1 MAAAS
6 FESYPRRLN
15 DMDSTN
21 ESQLAS
27 AVLMIRP
34 VRFESNPHTAAS
46 NKFQGRNPSTP
57 EQQQIDAVTEFDGLR
72 AVLESNGIQVIAI
85 EDTEDP
91 HTPDSIF
98 PNNWVS
104 FHADGTVVL
113 YPMEAPNR
121 RTERRSDIIETL
133 SDEYGFQVRNVLDLS
148 THEDES
154 QYLEG
159 TGSLVLDRVNRIA
172 YACLSSR
179 THLDALG
186 DFAQRMDYKVI
197 AFDAVDRN
205 GEAIYHT
212 NVLMN
217 VGEELAVICDEAL
230 VQADQRTA
238 VVRSLEDTG
247 HEVISLSFDQMDAF
261 AGNMLELRSAS
272 GERLIAMSGQAR
284 ASLSKSQ
291 LDRILNHAKIIS
303 APIDRI
309 ESSAGGSVRCML
321 AEVHLPRIRS

>member
-1 MAAAS
+1 
-6 FESYPRRLN
+6 
-15 DMDSTN
+15 MDSTN

-46 NKFQGRNPSTP
+46 NKFQGRNPSKP

-197 AFDAVDRN
+197 AFDAVDRD

-230 VQADQRTA
+230 VRPDQRTA

-247 HEVISLSFDQMDAF
+247 HEVISLSFDQLDAF